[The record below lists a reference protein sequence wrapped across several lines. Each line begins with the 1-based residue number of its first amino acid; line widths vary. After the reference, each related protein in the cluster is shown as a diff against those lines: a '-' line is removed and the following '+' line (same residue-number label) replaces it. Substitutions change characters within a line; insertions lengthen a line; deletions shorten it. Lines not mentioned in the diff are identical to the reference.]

1 MIQDIEPKK
10 LYNQYKQ
17 AQPDNNDYAA
27 IFSDRKILIKETEE
41 ADRPIRMPKR
51 GELAPFLDDAAAGAD
66 VHRKRDDTGI
76 YLFCIDTDSY
86 FLYLHDECPE
96 GEKNAVPFGC
106 RWAALSEIRMLSDHE
121 LCFAVYTA
129 YHLYCW
135 YRTHTYCGRCGTH
148 TIPDTTERMLYC
160 PKCGSQFYPQIAPAV
175 IAAVTNGDKILLTK
189 YAGREYQRY
198 ALIAG
203 FTEIG
208 ETAED
213 TVRREVMEEAGIR
226 VRNIRYYK
234 SQPWGVD
241 GNLLLGYFAE
251 LDGSDQ
257 IAIDEKELASAE
269 WVRWEKL
276 RDMDDSFSLT
286 REMMRVF
293 YENHAAGNDAR
304 FL

>member
-10 LYNQYKQ
+10 LYNQYRQ
-17 AQPDNNDYAA
+17 AQPDKNDYIA
-27 IFSDRKILIKETEE
+27 IFSKNKILIKESAE
-41 ADRPIRMPKR
+41 ADRSIRMPR
-51 GELAPFLDDAAAGAD
+51 REELASFWETVSTDSE
-66 VHRKRDDTGI
+66 VHAKQAETDI

-86 FLYLHDECPE
+86 FLFLIDECLLDE
-96 GEKNAVPFGC
+96 GRVLPTNC
-106 RWAALSEIRMLSDHE
+106 RWAALSEIRMLADHE

-129 YHLYCW
+129 YHLYRW
-135 YRTHTYCGRCGTH
+135 YQTHTYCGRCGTQ
-148 TIPDTTERMLYC
+148 TMPDTTERMLYC
-160 PKCGSQFYPQIAPAV
+160 PKCGSQIYPQIAPAV

-189 YAGREYQRY
+189 YAGREYKRY

-257 IAIDEKELASAE
+257 ITIDENELESAE
-269 WVRWEKL
+269 WVRWEEL

-293 YENHAAGNDAR
+293 YEKHA
-304 FL
+304 LV